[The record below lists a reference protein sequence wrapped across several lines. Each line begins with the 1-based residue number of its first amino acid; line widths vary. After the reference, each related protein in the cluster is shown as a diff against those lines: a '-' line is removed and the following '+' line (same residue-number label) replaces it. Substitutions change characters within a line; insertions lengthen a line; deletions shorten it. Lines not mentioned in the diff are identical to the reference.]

1 MPSIQKMLFFI
12 SSALVTAVSVGLLG
26 YGMSANWATTTIECA
41 RSGSG
46 HFNGSA
52 KITMT
57 LFNGTVLRTFCPFGG
72 SDRFD
77 VFPALTTKGGTPIA
91 LHGLVLCLLGLCLL
105 FSACTILI
113 SLYNSV
119 SNPYETYMGPVGIYT
134 CSSLSACFSFA
145 VLIIFFVN
153 VTVTNMA
160 QDVVMS
166 FAGVVDLGD
175 KSSNMLQGYYFVIPY
190 TVLALFDIA
199 LIFLYDHAAYTHRRE
214 QQRPTEDAP
223 KEIMMY

>member
-1 MPSIQKMLFFI
+1 
-12 SSALVTAVSVGLLG
+12 
-26 YGMSANWATTTIECA
+26 
-41 RSGSG
+41 
-46 HFNGSA
+46 
-52 KITMT
+52 
-57 LFNGTVLRTFCPFGG
+57 
-72 SDRFD
+72 
-77 VFPALTTKGGTPIA
+77 
-91 LHGLVLCLLGLCLL
+91 
-105 FSACTILI
+105 
-113 SLYNSV
+113 
-119 SNPYETYMGPVGIYT
+119 
-134 CSSLSACFSFA
+134 
-145 VLIIFFVN
+145 
-153 VTVTNMA
+153 MA